1 MLEEFNI
8 AVWHGNPADWIYGNM
23 RKWCDNGIWYKEDF
37 PDRPEGA
44 AEYLVTQILRA
55 SNASSFAE
63 YEMISAKRNEEV
75 IHLCKSKD
83 FLTNGKAVEG
93 MSKSEKAMLPQL
105 KTAYDILRDHYTEF
119 DTGRNPVGW
128 WGMYNRMTKGMSNKQ
143 LVQNFV
149 NVIEEE
155 TGLTDFG
162 GYLTQLFELD
172 ALTRNIDRHLR
183 NICVVFLPEEYRYG
197 YCPIFDNG
205 ASFSATTHYD
215 FNTMKDLDA
224 VLFSKLKP
232 TGLFGS
238 SFEKTVDICHE
249 LYGPRLQVLKSL
261 NLDPHFVR
269 VAEMYDEATANKMKR
284 VWLRARGLHQD
295 LFVDRLS
302 QQPINEFYLYR

>member
-63 YEMISAKRNEEV
+63 YEMVSAKRNEEV
-75 IHLCKSKD
+75 IHLCRSKD

-155 TGLTDFG
+155 TGLADFG

-172 ALTRNIDRHLR
+172 AITRNVDRHLR

-205 ASFSATTHYD
+205 ASFSSTTPYSFH
-215 FNTMKDLDA
+215 TMKSPDA
-224 VLFSKLKP
+224 ELFPQLKP
-232 TGLFGS
+232 CGLFGKD
-238 SFEKTVDICHE
+238 FEKSVAICHE
-249 LYGPRLQVLKSL
+249 LYGPRLQILNTL
-261 NLDPHFVR
+261 NLDPAFAKV
-269 VAEMYDEATANKMKR
+269 EEFYDQTVANKMR
-284 VWLRARGLHQD
+284 CVWNRAKGLHQE
-295 LFVDRLS
+295 LFVDKIT